1 MGATLTLPSATQAL
15 VFARRRYGPCSTF
28 GRAGDMLSDLFSIT
42 RFPAPPA
49 TPPVRLTRKSDQ
61 SSDFSVDPAS
71 AAGAGS
77 IAKER

>member
-1 MGATLTLPSATQAL
+1 MGATLTLPWPQAI
-15 VFARRRYGPCSTF
+15 VFARLRCGRLSTS
-28 GRAGDMLSDLFSIT
+28 GRAGDMLSDLFST
-42 RFPAPPA
+42 QRFPAPPA
-49 TPPVRLTRKSDQ
+49 TTPFRLTRKSDH

>member
-1 MGATLTLPSATQAL
+1 
-15 VFARRRYGPCSTF
+15 
-28 GRAGDMLSDLFSIT
+28 MLSDLFSTT
-42 RFPAPPA
+42 RFPTPLA
-49 TPPVRLTRKSDQ
+49 TTPFRLTRKSDQ